1 MIEGGG
7 SNAPF
12 LPMLRPIERGEV
24 IHRAMLGLAPK
35 HHVRL
40 KHQGRT
46 LAILS
51 GDSEQEALERAQ
63 RLADALFPA
72 GECVTY
78 ESA

>member
-1 MIEGGG
+1 M
-7 SNAPF
+7 PPR
-12 LPMLRPIERGEV
+12 LPMLRPIERGEM

-51 GDSEQEALERAQ
+51 GDSEQEARQRAQ
-63 RLADALFPA
+63 RLASALFPPD
-72 GECVTY
+72 EVLTY
-78 ESA
+78 EPA